1 MYFLLEKVDFQPAML
16 VYRRVDTLQ
25 IILEVDNISFR
36 RPLRT
41 LGPWNDERCVQNV
54 RPKRMLEKRIRE
66 MYLCYMYVFHMYWL
80 VVMCKNPS
88 TLYLILG
95 KRIGDSVSGGIGDS
109 VSVFSSMAALFAWQ
123 LPVFDRGKSHV
134 LKDARLRRNIFI
146 FIGPWSA
153 RLPTG
158 IGAAWAWRGTWIYFH
173 ATLTLHNLRNLW
185 SRLRRTPPLNQLR
198 NMPFWAPPP
207 FLQRCLRSL
216 VAFQTLFLKLG
227 KRIRCFQYSFFAT
240 LHDSVLVYQ
249 RSPEPF
255 L

>member
-1 MYFLLEKVDFQPAML
+1 MKDFRITSDVTFFVQNCIDIFLLNGFKCPSSSERIDGI
-16 VYRRVDTLQ
+16 TG
-25 IILEVDNISFR
+25 N
-36 RPLRT
+36 LRT

-134 LKDARLRRNIFI
+134 LKDC
-146 FIGPWSA
+146 
-153 RLPTG
+153 
-158 IGAAWAWRGTWIYFH
+158 
-173 ATLTLHNLRNLW
+173 LW
-185 SRLRRTPPLNQLR
+185 PQAP
-198 NMPFWAPPP
+198 PFWARGCYIQHCH
-207 FLQRCLRSL
+207 LQPSNGGMDKTDYIL
-216 VAFQTLFLKLG
+216 A
-227 KRIRCFQYSFFAT
+227 
-240 LHDSVLVYQ
+240 
-249 RSPEPF
+249 P
-255 L
+255 